1 VNATD
6 GGKCANGVRQSALK
20 AQPTSRTRFT
30 IQSNG
35 MSGQCQLGVAATHV
49 GADTGAHLITTAI
62 ANANASDL
70 DDTPG

>member
-1 VNATD
+1 
-6 GGKCANGVRQSALK
+6 LK

-35 MSGQCQLGVAATHV
+35 MSGQCQLGVARRHV